1 MEALFAKTKEKMEKC
16 LDALER
22 DYKAIRAGRANP
34 AVLDK
39 VMVDYYGCATPINQ
53 MAAISVPEPRML
65 MIQPWDAS
73 TLKEIEKAINT
84 SDIGINPS
92 NDGKVIRLSFPPL
105 TEDRRKEL
113 VKDISKRGEEA
124 KVAIRN
130 VRRDAMDDLKK
141 LKKDNEITE
150 DDQKNGEKKLQDITD
165 SYIKQSEE
173 IEKKKEQEIKDKYH
187 IAYKNVSIFTIIKV
201 LIMWLCMIIKGG

>member
-16 LDALER
+16 LDALDR

-34 AVLDK
+34 AILDK
-39 VMVDYYGCATPINQ
+39 IMVDYYGTATPVNQ

-165 SYIKQSEE
+165 SYVKQAEE
-173 IEKKKEQEIKDKYH
+173 IEKKKEQEIL
-187 IAYKNVSIFTIIKV
+187 SI
-201 LIMWLCMIIKGG
+201 